1 MSSELV
7 VTIGEYLGRL
17 PFTDEA
23 GTPEIADTHMLSG
36 RLVRLTEA
44 QAETLAFCR
53 AVRTKAELTDWIEA
67 EGYGADVVA
76 ELVEEGILRLG
87 EMEALVTWLGDVALV
102 PAGRSVGWVDS
113 ELRILLTDTDVV
125 SVSPA
130 AYWVWLFSRAGN
142 TLEAT
147 IEYVRA
153 EAGVTVPEGGE
164 LGALLTQLLVHN
176 LVRCELP

>member
-1 MSSELV
+1 MSAELV

-23 GTPEIADTHMLSG
+23 GTLETADTHMLSG
-36 RLVRLTEA
+36 RLVRLTEP

-53 AVRTKAELTDWIEA
+53 AVRTMAELTDWVEA
-67 EGYGADVVA
+67 EGYEAETVT
-76 ELVEEGILRLG
+76 ELVGQGILRVG
-87 EMEALVTWLGDVALV
+87 EMETFLEWLGDVALV
-102 PAGRSVGWVDS
+102 PAGRSVGWVDG
-113 ELRILLTDTDVV
+113 ELRILISDTDVV

-142 TLEAT
+142 TLRAT
-147 IEYVRA
+147 LDYVRA
-153 EAGVTVPEGGE
+153 EAGVAVPEGGE
-164 LGALLTQLLVHN
+164 LGAVLTQLLVHK